1 MKIIEVPESEAFS
14 AGDDLWVIKNDFNNK
29 WWNQIDFRSGF
40 LLSHCLFHHKK
51 QMPHQLAQI
60 IEATDLGLTST
71 PTPRSALVLGSQ
83 AHFLNKWILIW
94 QDSIEQTAFQIE
106 QMIEPLHISSVRF
119 FSDSPALTQIISTS
133 QKQKSTSSEYSA
145 GPKASLYQ
153 ISFIENT

>member
-1 MKIIEVPESEAFS
+1 MKIVEIPESQAFS
-14 AGDDLWVIKNDFNNK
+14 AGDDLWVVKNDFNNK

-60 IEATDLGLTST
+60 IESTELGLTNP
-71 PTPRSALVLGSQ
+71 PTPPSALVLGSQ

-94 QDSIEQTAFQIE
+94 QDSIEQTTSQIE
-106 QMIEPLHISSVRF
+106 QMIDPLRIQSVRF
-119 FSDSPALTQIISTS
+119 FSNSPAFTQIISAA
-133 QKQKSTSSEYSA
+133 QKLASTKGSA
-145 GPKASLYQ
+145 SPKASLHQ